1 MPHRSSL
8 KGRMLCLSLAAV
20 LLVSAL
26 PFLHSFAGEAPLVF
40 AEEVADELA
49 PYRATPMNHSFKLP
63 GKAPKWEEGEK
74 EAFREQMKKTLPALA
89 SDFSA
94 GEGNQ
99 IFSPLAAY
107 RQLSVAAELSRG
119 DLQKDLL
126 AFLGASSAD
135 ELRSAVRKGL
145 IDERRAAI
153 RKNTGRHFI
162 SERSLW
168 LNANTPE
175 EAEALKETL
184 QNLAEDSYTNC
195 YALPFAAGTAQF
207 SVSAWLRSLRSD
219 GGFYFASQPT
229 AAGQASLFSVP
240 LYRNAQC
247 LQCAPHHVERGTFT
261 RANGQTAEV
270 DFLFLDESN
279 AEVCEADNFLRVSL
293 PLGEDRLVLVQA
305 KDGASSGSEA
315 ASEKSSEARAEKAV
329 EEEKAETADQTNPE
343 SVSAGPQG
351 EDPLTRLLSR
361 PKDLGEALFG
371 GQTEARA
378 VRLEIPL
385 FELNDQPVLNETY
398 KKLGFDGLFKADEK
412 NFVQPSL
419 SFFDFSQELSL
430 KLTPFGLN
438 VVEES
443 GAFRPAQEKTGDKA
457 LESPGDVAESS
468 VKESSSEKAT
478 AADETATKSLPEQN
492 ENKSAE
498 VEETLATEEQS
509 QREDFPEDAL
519 HFRFDRPFML
529 LLDGPEGLLYFAIV
543 RDPSVVLPPV
553 TLLKQQQPV
562 YNVPGPAAPVPGAPA
577 PTIPQGH
584 APDET
589 TPFGRPYSLPVGVTV
604 ATQKSG

>member
-8 KGRMLCLSLAAV
+8 KGRILCLSLAV
-20 LLVSAL
+20 LLLISAL
-26 PFLHSFAGEAPLVF
+26 PFLHSFAGKAAQVF

-49 PYRATPMNHSFKLP
+49 PYRATPLNRSFKLP

-74 EAFREQMKKTLPALA
+74 EALREQMKKTLPALA
-89 SDFSA
+89 SEFSE

-126 AFLGASSAD
+126 AFLGASSPE
-135 ELRSAVRKGL
+135 ELRSAVRKSL
-145 IDERRAAI
+145 IEERRAAI

-184 QNLAEDSYTNC
+184 QKCAENTYTNS
-195 YALPFAAGTAQF
+195 YALPFAAGAAHF
-207 SVSAWLRSLRSD
+207 SVSAWLRSLRPD

-240 LYRNAQC
+240 LYRNAKC

-270 DFLFLDESN
+270 DFLFLDESE
-279 AEVCEADNFLRVSL
+279 AEVSETENFQRVSL
-293 PLGEDRLVLVQA
+293 PLGEDRLTLIQA
-305 KDGASSGSEA
+305 KDG
-315 ASEKSSEARAEKAV
+315 V
-329 EEEKAETADQTNPE
+329 QPE
-343 SVSAGPQG
+343 GD
-351 EDPLTRLLSR
+351 DPLARLLSR
-361 PKDLGEALFG
+361 PKDLEEALFG
-371 GQTEARA
+371 GSMETRA
-378 VRLEIPL
+378 VHLEIPL

-412 NFVQPSL
+412 NFSQPSL
-419 SFFDFSQELSL
+419 SFFDFSQELNL

-438 VVEES
+438 VMEES
-443 GAFRPAQEKTGDKA
+443 GAFRPALEKAGDEDPA
-457 LESPGDVAESS
+457 SPGTVAESS
-468 VKESSSEKAT
+468 VKESSSEVST
-478 AADETATKSLPEQN
+478 AADEMATKSLSGQKED
-492 ENKSAE
+492 ESSGAG
-498 VEETLATEEQS
+498 ETLASEGQR
-509 QREDFPEDAL
+509 QREDFPEEAP

-529 LLDGPEGLLYFAIV
+529 LLDVPEGLLYFAIL
-543 RDPSVVLPPV
+543 RDPSLVLPPV
-553 TLLKQQQPV
+553 TLVKAQQPV
-562 YNVPGPAAPVPGAPA
+562 APAPDAPVPAAPV

>member
-8 KGRMLCLSLAAV
+8 KGRILCLSLAV
-20 LLVSAL
+20 LLLISAL
-26 PFLHSFAGEAPLVF
+26 PFLHSFAGKAAQVF

-49 PYRATPMNHSFKLP
+49 PYRATPLNRSFKLP

-74 EAFREQMKKTLPALA
+74 EALREQMKKTLPALA
-89 SDFSA
+89 SEFSE

-184 QNLAEDSYTNC
+184 QKCAENTYTNS
-195 YALPFAAGTAQF
+195 YALPFAAGAAHF
-207 SVSAWLRSLRSD
+207 SVSAWLRSLRPD

-270 DFLFLDESN
+270 DFLFLDESE
-279 AEVCEADNFLRVSL
+279 AEVSETENFQRVSL
-293 PLGEDRLVLVQA
+293 PLGEDRLTLIQA
-305 KDGASSGSEA
+305 KDG
-315 ASEKSSEARAEKAV
+315 V
-329 EEEKAETADQTNPE
+329 QPE
-343 SVSAGPQG
+343 GD
-351 EDPLTRLLSR
+351 DPLARLLSR
-361 PKDLGEALFG
+361 PKDLEEALFG
-371 GQTEARA
+371 GSMETRA
-378 VRLEIPL
+378 VHLEIPL

-412 NFVQPSL
+412 NFSQPSL

-438 VVEES
+438 VMEES
-443 GAFRPAQEKTGDKA
+443 GAFRPALEKAGDEDPA
-457 LESPGDVAESS
+457 SPGTVAESS
-468 VKESSSEKAT
+468 VKESSSEVST
-478 AADETATKSLPEQN
+478 AADETATKSLSGQKED
-492 ENKSAE
+492 ESSGAG
-498 VEETLATEEQS
+498 ETLASEGQR
-509 QREDFPEDAL
+509 QREDFPEEAP

-543 RDPSVVLPPV
+543 RDPSLVLPPV
-553 TLLKQQQPV
+553 TLVKAQQPV
-562 YNVPGPAAPVPGAPA
+562 APAPAAPVPAAPV

>member
-8 KGRMLCLSLAAV
+8 KGRILCLSLAV
-20 LLVSAL
+20 LLLVSAI
-26 PFLHSFAGEAPLVF
+26 PFLHSFAGKAAQVF

-49 PYRATPMNHSFKLP
+49 PYRATPLNRSFKLP

-74 EAFREQMKKTLPALA
+74 EALREQMKKTLPALA
-89 SDFSA
+89 SEFSE

-126 AFLGASSAD
+126 AFLGASSP
-135 ELRSAVRKGL
+135 EKLRSAVKKSL
-145 IDERRAAI
+145 IEERRAAI

-207 SVSAWLRSLRSD
+207 SVSAWLRSLRPD

-270 DFLFLDESN
+270 DFLFLDESE
-279 AEVCEADNFLRVSL
+279 AEVSETENFQRVSL
-293 PLGEDRLVLVQA
+293 PLGEDRLTLIQA
-305 KDGASSGSEA
+305 KDG
-315 ASEKSSEARAEKAV
+315 V
-329 EEEKAETADQTNPE
+329 QPE
-343 SVSAGPQG
+343 GD
-351 EDPLTRLLSR
+351 DPLARLLSR
-361 PKDLGEALFG
+361 PKDLEEALFG
-371 GQTEARA
+371 GSMETRA
-378 VRLEIPL
+378 VHLEIPL

-412 NFVQPSL
+412 NFSQPSL

-438 VVEES
+438 VMEES
-443 GAFRPAQEKTGDKA
+443 GAFRPALEKAGDEDPA
-457 LESPGDVAESS
+457 SPGTVAESS
-468 VKESSSEKAT
+468 VKESSSEVST
-478 AADETATKSLPEQN
+478 AADETATKSLSGQKED
-492 ENKSAE
+492 ESSGAG
-498 VEETLATEEQS
+498 ETLASEGQR
-509 QREDFPEDAL
+509 QREDFPEEAP

-543 RDPSVVLPPV
+543 RDPSLVLPPV
-553 TLLKQQQPV
+553 TLVKAQQPV
-562 YNVPGPAAPVPGAPA
+562 APAPAAPVPAAPV

>member
-8 KGRMLCLSLAAV
+8 KGRILCLSLAV
-20 LLVSAL
+20 LLLVSAI
-26 PFLHSFAGEAPLVF
+26 PFLHSFAGKAAQVF

-49 PYRATPMNHSFKLP
+49 PYRATPLNRSFKLP

-74 EAFREQMKKTLPALA
+74 EALREQMKKTLPALA
-89 SDFSA
+89 SEFSE

-107 RQLSVAAELSRG
+107 RQLSVAAELSCG

-126 AFLGASSAD
+126 AFLGASSP
-135 ELRSAVRKGL
+135 EKLRSAVKKSL
-145 IDERRAAI
+145 IEERRAAI

-184 QNLAEDSYTNC
+184 QKCAENTYTNS
-195 YALPFAAGTAQF
+195 YALPFAAGAAHF
-207 SVSAWLRSLRSD
+207 SVSAWLRSLRPD

-270 DFLFLDESN
+270 DFLFLDESE
-279 AEVCEADNFLRVSL
+279 AEVSETENFQRVSL
-293 PLGEDRLVLVQA
+293 PLGEDRLTLIQA
-305 KDGASSGSEA
+305 KDG
-315 ASEKSSEARAEKAV
+315 V
-329 EEEKAETADQTNPE
+329 QPE
-343 SVSAGPQG
+343 GD
-351 EDPLTRLLSR
+351 DPLARLLSR
-361 PKDLGEALFG
+361 PKDLEEALFG
-371 GQTEARA
+371 GSMETRA
-378 VRLEIPL
+378 VHLEIPL

-398 KKLGFDGLFKADEK
+398 KKIGFDGLFKADEK
-412 NFVQPSL
+412 NFSQPSL

-438 VVEES
+438 VMEES
-443 GAFRPAQEKTGDKA
+443 GAFRPALEKAGDEDPA
-457 LESPGDVAESS
+457 SPGTVAESS
-468 VKESSSEKAT
+468 VKESSSEVST
-478 AADETATKSLPEQN
+478 AADETATKSLSGQKED
-492 ENKSAE
+492 ESSGAG
-498 VEETLATEEQS
+498 ETLASEGQR
-509 QREDFPEDAL
+509 QREDFPEEAP

-543 RDPSVVLPPV
+543 RDPSLVLPPV
-553 TLLKQQQPV
+553 TLVKAQQPV
-562 YNVPGPAAPVPGAPA
+562 APAPAAPVPAAPV

>member
-8 KGRMLCLSLAAV
+8 KGRMLCLFLAVV

-49 PYRATPMNHSFKLP
+49 PYRATPMNPSFKLP

-74 EAFREQMKKTLPALA
+74 EAFLEQMKKTLPALA

-153 RKNTGRHFI
+153 RKNAGRHFI

-207 SVSAWLRSLRSD
+207 SVSAWLRSLRPD
-219 GGFYFASQPT
+219 GGFYFSSQPT

-261 RANGQTAEV
+261 RADGQTAEV

-305 KDGASSGSEA
+305 KDG
-315 ASEKSSEARAEKAV
+315 V
-329 EEEKAETADQTNPE
+329 QPE
-343 SVSAGPQG
+343 G
-351 EDPLTRLLSR
+351 EDPLSSLLSR

-457 LESPGDVAESS
+457 LESPGAGAESS
-468 VKESSSEKAT
+468 VKEGSSEKAT
-478 AADETATKSLPEQN
+478 AADETATKSLSEQN

-509 QREDFPEDAL
+509 QREEFPEDAL

-553 TLLKQQQPV
+553 TLLRQQPV

-604 ATQKSG
+604 ATQESG

>member
-8 KGRMLCLSLAAV
+8 KGRILCLSLAV
-20 LLVSAL
+20 LLLVSAI
-26 PFLHSFAGEAPLVF
+26 PFLHSFAGKAAQVF

-49 PYRATPMNHSFKLP
+49 PYRATPLNRSFKLP

-74 EAFREQMKKTLPALA
+74 EALREQMKKTLPALA
-89 SDFSA
+89 SEFSE
-94 GEGNQ
+94 GEVNQ

-126 AFLGASSAD
+126 AFLGASSP
-135 ELRSAVRKGL
+135 EKLRSAVKKSL
-145 IDERRAAI
+145 IEERRAAI

-184 QNLAEDSYTNC
+184 QKCAENTYTNS
-195 YALPFAAGTAQF
+195 YALPFAAGAAHF
-207 SVSAWLRSLRSD
+207 SVSAWLRSLRPD

-270 DFLFLDESN
+270 DFLFLDESE
-279 AEVCEADNFLRVSL
+279 AEVSETENFQRVSL
-293 PLGEDRLVLVQA
+293 PLGEDRLTLIQA
-305 KDGASSGSEA
+305 KDG
-315 ASEKSSEARAEKAV
+315 V
-329 EEEKAETADQTNPE
+329 QPE
-343 SVSAGPQG
+343 GD
-351 EDPLTRLLSR
+351 DPLARLLSR
-361 PKDLGEALFG
+361 PKDLEEALFG
-371 GQTEARA
+371 GSMETRA
-378 VRLEIPL
+378 VHLEIPL

-412 NFVQPSL
+412 NFSQPSL

-438 VVEES
+438 VMEES
-443 GAFRPAQEKTGDKA
+443 GAFRPALEKAGDEDPA
-457 LESPGDVAESS
+457 SPGTVAESS
-468 VKESSSEKAT
+468 VKESSSEVST
-478 AADETATKSLPEQN
+478 AADETATKSLSGQKED
-492 ENKSAE
+492 ESSGAG
-498 VEETLATEEQS
+498 ETLASEGQR
-509 QREDFPEDAL
+509 QREDFPEEAP

-543 RDPSVVLPPV
+543 RDPSLVLPPV
-553 TLLKQQQPV
+553 TLVKAQQPV
-562 YNVPGPAAPVPGAPA
+562 APAPAAPVPAAPV

>member
-8 KGRMLCLSLAAV
+8 KGRILCLSLAV
-20 LLVSAL
+20 LLLIPAL
-26 PFLHSFAGEAPLVF
+26 PFLHSFAGKAAQVF

-49 PYRATPMNHSFKLP
+49 PYRATPLNRSFKLP

-74 EAFREQMKKTLPALA
+74 EALREQMKKTLPALA
-89 SDFSA
+89 SEFSE

-126 AFLGASSAD
+126 AFLGASSP
-135 ELRSAVRKGL
+135 EKLRSAVKKSL
-145 IDERRAAI
+145 IEERRAAI

-184 QNLAEDSYTNC
+184 QKCAENTYTNS
-195 YALPFAAGTAQF
+195 YALPFAAGAAHF
-207 SVSAWLRSLRSD
+207 SVSAWLRSLRPD

-270 DFLFLDESN
+270 DFLFLDESE
-279 AEVCEADNFLRVSL
+279 AEVSETENFQRVSL
-293 PLGEDRLVLVQA
+293 PLGEDRLTLIQA
-305 KDGASSGSEA
+305 KDG
-315 ASEKSSEARAEKAV
+315 V
-329 EEEKAETADQTNPE
+329 QPE
-343 SVSAGPQG
+343 GD
-351 EDPLTRLLSR
+351 DPLARLLSR
-361 PKDLGEALFG
+361 PKDLEEALFG
-371 GQTEARA
+371 GSMETRA
-378 VRLEIPL
+378 VHLEIPL

-412 NFVQPSL
+412 NFSQPSL

-438 VVEES
+438 VMEES
-443 GAFRPAQEKTGDKA
+443 GAFRPALEKAGDEDPA
-457 LESPGDVAESS
+457 SPGTVAESS
-468 VKESSSEKAT
+468 VKESSSEVST
-478 AADETATKSLPEQN
+478 AADETATKSLSGQKED
-492 ENKSAE
+492 ESSGAG
-498 VEETLATEEQS
+498 ETLASEGQR
-509 QREDFPEDAL
+509 QREDFPEEAP

-543 RDPSVVLPPV
+543 RDPSLVLPPV
-553 TLLKQQQPV
+553 TLVKAQQPV
-562 YNVPGPAAPVPGAPA
+562 APAPAAPVPAAPV

>member
-8 KGRMLCLSLAAV
+8 KGRILCLSLAV
-20 LLVSAL
+20 LLLVSAI
-26 PFLHSFAGEAPLVF
+26 PFLHSFAGKAAQVF

-49 PYRATPMNHSFKLP
+49 PYRATPLNRSFKLP

-74 EAFREQMKKTLPALA
+74 EALREQMKKTLPALA
-89 SDFSA
+89 SEFSE

-107 RQLSVAAELSRG
+107 RQLSVAAELSCG

-126 AFLGASSAD
+126 AFLGASSP
-135 ELRSAVRKGL
+135 EKLRSAVKKSL
-145 IDERRAAI
+145 IEERRAAI

-184 QNLAEDSYTNC
+184 QKCADNTYTNS
-195 YALPFAAGTAQF
+195 YALPFAAGAAHF
-207 SVSAWLRSLRSD
+207 SVSAWLRSLRPD

-270 DFLFLDESN
+270 DFLFLDESE
-279 AEVCEADNFLRVSL
+279 AEVSETENFQRVSL
-293 PLGEDRLVLVQA
+293 PLGEDRLTLIQA
-305 KDGASSGSEA
+305 KDG
-315 ASEKSSEARAEKAV
+315 V
-329 EEEKAETADQTNPE
+329 QPE
-343 SVSAGPQG
+343 GD
-351 EDPLTRLLSR
+351 DPLARLLSR
-361 PKDLGEALFG
+361 PKDLEEALFG
-371 GQTEARA
+371 GSMETRA
-378 VRLEIPL
+378 VHLEIPL

-412 NFVQPSL
+412 NFSQPSL

-438 VVEES
+438 VMEES
-443 GAFRPAQEKTGDKA
+443 GAFRPALEKAGDEDPA
-457 LESPGDVAESS
+457 SPGTVAESS
-468 VKESSSEKAT
+468 VKESSSEVST
-478 AADETATKSLPEQN
+478 AADETATKSLSGQKED
-492 ENKSAE
+492 ESSGAG
-498 VEETLATEEQS
+498 ETLASEGQR
-509 QREDFPEDAL
+509 QREDFPEEAP

-543 RDPSVVLPPV
+543 RDPSLVLPPV
-553 TLLKQQQPV
+553 TLVKAQQPV
-562 YNVPGPAAPVPGAPA
+562 APAPAAPVPAAPV

>member
-8 KGRMLCLSLAAV
+8 KGRILCLSLAV
-20 LLVSAL
+20 LLLVSAI
-26 PFLHSFAGEAPLVF
+26 PFLHSFAGKAAQVF

-49 PYRATPMNHSFKLP
+49 PYRATPLNRSFKLP

-74 EAFREQMKKTLPALA
+74 EALREQMKKTLPALA
-89 SDFSA
+89 SDFSE

-126 AFLGASSAD
+126 AFLGASSP
-135 ELRSAVRKGL
+135 EKLRSAVKKSL
-145 IDERRAAI
+145 IEERRAAI

-184 QNLAEDSYTNC
+184 QKCAENTYTNS
-195 YALPFAAGTAQF
+195 YALPFAAGAAHF
-207 SVSAWLRSLRSD
+207 SVSAWLRSLRPD

-270 DFLFLDESN
+270 DFLFLDESE
-279 AEVCEADNFLRVSL
+279 AEVSETENFQRVSL
-293 PLGEDRLVLVQA
+293 PLGEDRLTLIQA
-305 KDGASSGSEA
+305 KDG
-315 ASEKSSEARAEKAV
+315 V
-329 EEEKAETADQTNPE
+329 QPE
-343 SVSAGPQG
+343 GD
-351 EDPLTRLLSR
+351 DPLARLLSR
-361 PKDLGEALFG
+361 PKDLEEALFG
-371 GQTEARA
+371 GSMETRA
-378 VRLEIPL
+378 VHLEIPL

-412 NFVQPSL
+412 NFSQPSL

-438 VVEES
+438 VMEES
-443 GAFRPAQEKTGDKA
+443 GAFRPALEKAGDEDPA
-457 LESPGDVAESS
+457 SPGTVAESS
-468 VKESSSEKAT
+468 VKESSSEVST
-478 AADETATKSLPEQN
+478 AADETATKSLSGQKED
-492 ENKSAE
+492 ESSGAG
-498 VEETLATEEQS
+498 ETLASEGQR
-509 QREDFPEDAL
+509 QREDFPEEAP

-543 RDPSVVLPPV
+543 RDPSIVLPPV
-553 TLLKQQQPV
+553 TLVKAQQPV
-562 YNVPGPAAPVPGAPA
+562 APAPAAPVPAAPV

>member
-8 KGRMLCLSLAAV
+8 KGRILCLSLAV
-20 LLVSAL
+20 LLLVSAI
-26 PFLHSFAGEAPLVF
+26 PFLHSFAGKAAQVF

-49 PYRATPMNHSFKLP
+49 PYRATPLNRSFKLP

-74 EAFREQMKKTLPALA
+74 EALREQMKKTLPALA
-89 SDFSA
+89 SDFSE

-126 AFLGASSAD
+126 AFLGASSP
-135 ELRSAVRKGL
+135 EKLRSAVKKSL
-145 IDERRAAI
+145 IEERRAAI

-184 QNLAEDSYTNC
+184 QKCAENTYTNS
-195 YALPFAAGTAQF
+195 YALPFAAGAAHF
-207 SVSAWLRSLRSD
+207 SVSAWLRSLRPD

-270 DFLFLDESN
+270 DFLFLDESE
-279 AEVCEADNFLRVSL
+279 AEVSETENFQRVSL
-293 PLGEDRLVLVQA
+293 PLGEDRLTLIQA
-305 KDGASSGSEA
+305 KDG
-315 ASEKSSEARAEKAV
+315 V
-329 EEEKAETADQTNPE
+329 QPE
-343 SVSAGPQG
+343 GD
-351 EDPLTRLLSR
+351 DPLARLLSR
-361 PKDLGEALFG
+361 PKDLEEALFG
-371 GQTEARA
+371 GSMETRA
-378 VRLEIPL
+378 VHLEIPL

-412 NFVQPSL
+412 NFSQPSL

-438 VVEES
+438 VMEES
-443 GAFRPAQEKTGDKA
+443 GAFRPALEKAGDEDPA
-457 LESPGDVAESS
+457 SPGTVAESS
-468 VKESSSEKAT
+468 VKESSSEVST
-478 AADETATKSLPEQN
+478 AADETATKSLSGQKED
-492 ENKSAE
+492 ESSGAG
-498 VEETLATEEQS
+498 ETLASEGQR
-509 QREDFPEDAL
+509 QREDFPEEAP

-543 RDPSVVLPPV
+543 RDPSLVLPPV
-553 TLLKQQQPV
+553 TLVKAQQPV
-562 YNVPGPAAPVPGAPA
+562 APAPAAPVPAAPV

>member
-8 KGRMLCLSLAAV
+8 KGRILCLSLAV
-20 LLVSAL
+20 LLLVSAI
-26 PFLHSFAGEAPLVF
+26 PFLHSFAGKAAQVF

-49 PYRATPMNHSFKLP
+49 PYRATPLNRSFKLP

-74 EAFREQMKKTLPALA
+74 EALREQMKKTLPALA
-89 SDFSA
+89 SEFSE

-126 AFLGASSAD
+126 AFLGASSP
-135 ELRSAVRKGL
+135 EKLRSAVKKSL
-145 IDERRAAI
+145 IEERRAAI

-184 QNLAEDSYTNC
+184 QKCAENTYTNS
-195 YALPFAAGTAQF
+195 YALPFAAGAAHF
-207 SVSAWLRSLRSD
+207 SVSAWLRSLRPD

-270 DFLFLDESN
+270 DFLFLDESE
-279 AEVCEADNFLRVSL
+279 AEVSETENFQRVSL
-293 PLGEDRLVLVQA
+293 PLGEDCLTLIQA
-305 KDGASSGSEA
+305 KDG
-315 ASEKSSEARAEKAV
+315 V
-329 EEEKAETADQTNPE
+329 QPE
-343 SVSAGPQG
+343 GD
-351 EDPLTRLLSR
+351 DPLARLLSR

-378 VRLEIPL
+378 VHLEIPL

-398 KKLGFDGLFKADEK
+398 KKLGFEGLFSTDGK

-457 LESPGDVAESS
+457 LESPGAGAESS

-478 AADETATKSLPEQN
+478 AADETETKSLSEQN
-492 ENKSAE
+492 ENESAE
-498 VEETLATEEQS
+498 VEETLASEAQS

-553 TLLKQQQPV
+553 TLLRQQPV

>member
-8 KGRMLCLSLAAV
+8 KGRILCLSLAV
-20 LLVSAL
+20 LLLVSAL
-26 PFLHSFAGEAPLVF
+26 PFLHSFAGKAAQVF

-49 PYRATPMNHSFKLP
+49 PYRATPLNRSFKLP

-74 EAFREQMKKTLPALA
+74 EALREQMKKTLPALA
-89 SDFSA
+89 SDFSE

-126 AFLGASSAD
+126 AFLGASSP
-135 ELRSAVRKGL
+135 EKLRSAVKKSL
-145 IDERRAAI
+145 IEERRAAI

-184 QNLAEDSYTNC
+184 QKCAENTYTNS
-195 YALPFAAGTAQF
+195 YALPFAAGAAHF
-207 SVSAWLRSLRSD
+207 SVSAWLRSLRPD

-270 DFLFLDESN
+270 DFLFLDESE
-279 AEVCEADNFLRVSL
+279 AEVSETENFQRVSL
-293 PLGEDRLVLVQA
+293 PLGEDRLILVQA
-305 KDGASSGSEA
+305 KEG
-315 ASEKSSEARAEKAV
+315 V
-329 EEEKAETADQTNPE
+329 QPE
-343 SVSAGPQG
+343 GD
-351 EDPLTRLLSR
+351 DPLARLLSR
-361 PKDLGEALFG
+361 PKDLEEALFG
-371 GQTEARA
+371 GSMETRA
-378 VRLEIPL
+378 VHLEIPL

-412 NFVQPSL
+412 NFSQPSL

-438 VVEES
+438 VMEES
-443 GAFRPAQEKTGDKA
+443 GAFRPALEKAGDEDPA
-457 LESPGDVAESS
+457 SPGTVAESS
-468 VKESSSEKAT
+468 VKESSSEVST
-478 AADETATKSLPEQN
+478 AADETATKSLSGQKED
-492 ENKSAE
+492 ESSGAG
-498 VEETLATEEQS
+498 ETLASEGQR
-509 QREDFPEDAL
+509 QREDFPEEAP

-543 RDPSVVLPPV
+543 RDPSIVLPPV
-553 TLLKQQQPV
+553 TLVKAQQPV
-562 YNVPGPAAPVPGAPA
+562 APAPAAPVPAAPV

-589 TPFGRPYSLPVGVTV
+589 APFGRPYSLPVGVTV

>member
-8 KGRMLCLSLAAV
+8 KGRILCLSLAV
-20 LLVSAL
+20 LLLVSAI
-26 PFLHSFAGEAPLVF
+26 PFLHSFAGKAAQVF

-49 PYRATPMNHSFKLP
+49 PYRATPLNRSFKLP

-74 EAFREQMKKTLPALA
+74 EALREQMKKTLPALA
-89 SDFSA
+89 SEFSE

-126 AFLGASSAD
+126 AFLGASSP
-135 ELRSAVRKGL
+135 EKLSSAVKKSL
-145 IDERRAAI
+145 IEERRAAI

-184 QNLAEDSYTNC
+184 QKCAENTYTNS
-195 YALPFAAGTAQF
+195 YALPFAAGAAHF
-207 SVSAWLRSLRSD
+207 SVSAWLRSLRPD

-270 DFLFLDESN
+270 DFLFLDESE
-279 AEVCEADNFLRVSL
+279 AEVSETENFQRVSL
-293 PLGEDRLVLVQA
+293 PLGEDRLTLIQA
-305 KDGASSGSEA
+305 KDG
-315 ASEKSSEARAEKAV
+315 V
-329 EEEKAETADQTNPE
+329 QPE
-343 SVSAGPQG
+343 GD
-351 EDPLTRLLSR
+351 DPLARLLSR
-361 PKDLGEALFG
+361 PKDLEEALFG
-371 GQTEARA
+371 GSMETRA
-378 VRLEIPL
+378 VHLEIPL

-412 NFVQPSL
+412 NFSQPSL

-438 VVEES
+438 VMEES
-443 GAFRPAQEKTGDKA
+443 GAFRPALEKAGDEDPA
-457 LESPGDVAESS
+457 SPGTVAESS
-468 VKESSSEKAT
+468 VKESSSEVST
-478 AADETATKSLPEQN
+478 AADETATKSLSGQKED
-492 ENKSAE
+492 ESSGAG
-498 VEETLATEEQS
+498 ETLASEGQR
-509 QREDFPEDAL
+509 QREDFPEEAP

-543 RDPSVVLPPV
+543 RDPSLVLPPV
-553 TLLKQQQPV
+553 TLVKAQQPV
-562 YNVPGPAAPVPGAPA
+562 APAPAAPVPAAPV

>member
-8 KGRMLCLSLAAV
+8 KGRIFCLSLAV
-20 LLVSAL
+20 LLLVSAI
-26 PFLHSFAGEAPLVF
+26 PFLHSFAGKAAQVF

-49 PYRATPMNHSFKLP
+49 PYRATPLNRSFKLP

-74 EAFREQMKKTLPALA
+74 EALREQMKKTLPALA
-89 SDFSA
+89 SEFSE

-126 AFLGASSAD
+126 AFLGASSP
-135 ELRSAVRKGL
+135 EKLRSAVKKSL
-145 IDERRAAI
+145 IEERRAAI

-184 QNLAEDSYTNC
+184 QKCAENTYTNS
-195 YALPFAAGTAQF
+195 YALPFAAGAAHF
-207 SVSAWLRSLRSD
+207 SVSAWLRSLRPD

-270 DFLFLDESN
+270 DFLFLDESE
-279 AEVCEADNFLRVSL
+279 AEVSETENFQRVSL
-293 PLGEDRLVLVQA
+293 PLGEDRLTLIQA
-305 KDGASSGSEA
+305 KDG
-315 ASEKSSEARAEKAV
+315 V
-329 EEEKAETADQTNPE
+329 QPE
-343 SVSAGPQG
+343 GD
-351 EDPLTRLLSR
+351 DPLARLLSR
-361 PKDLGEALFG
+361 PKDLEEALFG
-371 GQTEARA
+371 GSMETRA
-378 VRLEIPL
+378 VHLEIPL

-412 NFVQPSL
+412 NFSQPSL
-419 SFFDFSQELSL
+419 SFFDLSQELSL

-438 VVEES
+438 VMEES
-443 GAFRPAQEKTGDKA
+443 GAFRPALEKAGDEDPA
-457 LESPGDVAESS
+457 SPGTVAESS
-468 VKESSSEKAT
+468 VKESSSEVST
-478 AADETATKSLPEQN
+478 AADETATKSLSGQKED
-492 ENKSAE
+492 ESSGAG
-498 VEETLATEEQS
+498 ETLASEGQR
-509 QREDFPEDAL
+509 QREDFPEEAP

-543 RDPSVVLPPV
+543 RDPSLVLPPV
-553 TLLKQQQPV
+553 TLVKAQQPV
-562 YNVPGPAAPVPGAPA
+562 APAPAAPVPAAPV

>member
-8 KGRMLCLSLAAV
+8 KGRILCLSLAV
-20 LLVSAL
+20 LLLVSAI
-26 PFLHSFAGEAPLVF
+26 PFLHSFAGKAAQVF

-49 PYRATPMNHSFKLP
+49 PYRATPLNRSFKLP

-74 EAFREQMKKTLPALA
+74 EALREQMKKTLPALA
-89 SDFSA
+89 SEFSE

-126 AFLGASSAD
+126 AFLGASSP
-135 ELRSAVRKGL
+135 EKLSSAVKKSL
-145 IDERRAAI
+145 IEERRAAI

-184 QNLAEDSYTNC
+184 QKCAENTYTNS
-195 YALPFAAGTAQF
+195 YALPFAAGAAHF
-207 SVSAWLRSLRSD
+207 SVSAWLRSLRPD

-270 DFLFLDESN
+270 DFLFLDESE
-279 AEVCEADNFLRVSL
+279 AEVSETENFQRVSL
-293 PLGEDRLVLVQA
+293 PLGEDRLTLIQA
-305 KDGASSGSEA
+305 KDG
-315 ASEKSSEARAEKAV
+315 V
-329 EEEKAETADQTNPE
+329 QPE
-343 SVSAGPQG
+343 GD
-351 EDPLTRLLSR
+351 DPLTRLLSR
-361 PKDLGEALFG
+361 PKDLEEALFG
-371 GQTEARA
+371 GSMETRA
-378 VRLEIPL
+378 VHLEIPL

-412 NFVQPSL
+412 NFSQPSL

-438 VVEES
+438 VMEES
-443 GAFRPAQEKTGDKA
+443 GAFRPALEKAGDEDPA
-457 LESPGDVAESS
+457 SPGTVAESS
-468 VKESSSEKAT
+468 VKESSSEVST
-478 AADETATKSLPEQN
+478 AADETATKSLSGQKED
-492 ENKSAE
+492 ESSGAG
-498 VEETLATEEQS
+498 ETLASEGQR
-509 QREDFPEDAL
+509 QREDFPEEAP

-543 RDPSVVLPPV
+543 RDPSLVLPPV
-553 TLLKQQQPV
+553 TLVKAQQPV
-562 YNVPGPAAPVPGAPA
+562 APAPAAPVPAAPV

>member
-8 KGRMLCLSLAAV
+8 KGRILCLSLAV
-20 LLVSAL
+20 LLLVSAI
-26 PFLHSFAGEAPLVF
+26 PFLHSFAGKAAQVF

-49 PYRATPMNHSFKLP
+49 PYRATPLNRSFKLP

-74 EAFREQMKKTLPALA
+74 EALREQMKKTLPALA
-89 SDFSA
+89 SEFSE

-107 RQLSVAAELSRG
+107 RQLSVAAELSCG

-126 AFLGASSAD
+126 AFLGASSP
-135 ELRSAVRKGL
+135 EKLRSAVKKSL
-145 IDERRAAI
+145 IEERRAAI

-184 QNLAEDSYTNC
+184 QKCAENTYTNS
-195 YALPFAAGTAQF
+195 YALPFAAGAAHF
-207 SVSAWLRSLRSD
+207 SVSAWLRSLRPD

-270 DFLFLDESN
+270 DFLFLDESE
-279 AEVCEADNFLRVSL
+279 AEVSETENFQRVSL
-293 PLGEDRLVLVQA
+293 PLGEDRLTLIQA
-305 KDGASSGSEA
+305 KDG
-315 ASEKSSEARAEKAV
+315 V
-329 EEEKAETADQTNPE
+329 QPE
-343 SVSAGPQG
+343 GD
-351 EDPLTRLLSR
+351 DPLARLLSR
-361 PKDLGEALFG
+361 PKDLEEALFG
-371 GQTEARA
+371 GSMETRA
-378 VRLEIPL
+378 VHLEIPL

-412 NFVQPSL
+412 NFSQPSL

-438 VVEES
+438 VMEES
-443 GAFRPAQEKTGDKA
+443 GAFRPALEKAGDEDPA
-457 LESPGDVAESS
+457 SPGTVAESS
-468 VKESSSEKAT
+468 VKESRSEVST
-478 AADETATKSLPEQN
+478 AADETATKSLSGQKED
-492 ENKSAE
+492 ESSGAG
-498 VEETLATEEQS
+498 ETLASEGQR
-509 QREDFPEDAL
+509 QREDFPEEAP

-543 RDPSVVLPPV
+543 RDPSLVLPPV
-553 TLLKQQQPV
+553 TLVKAQQPV
-562 YNVPGPAAPVPGAPA
+562 APAPAAPVPAAPV

>member
-8 KGRMLCLSLAAV
+8 KGRILCLSLAV
-20 LLVSAL
+20 LLLVSAL
-26 PFLHSFAGEAPLVF
+26 PFLHSFAGKAAQVF

-49 PYRATPMNHSFKLP
+49 PYRATPLNPSFKLP

-74 EAFREQMKKTLPALA
+74 EALREQMKKTLPALA
-89 SDFSA
+89 SEFSE

-126 AFLGASSAD
+126 AFLGASSP
-135 ELRSAVRKGL
+135 EKLRSAVKKSL
-145 IDERRAAI
+145 IEERRAAI

-184 QNLAEDSYTNC
+184 QKCAENTYTNS
-195 YALPFAAGTAQF
+195 YALPFAAGAAHF
-207 SVSAWLRSLRSD
+207 SVSAWLRSLRPD

-270 DFLFLDESN
+270 DFLFLDESE
-279 AEVCEADNFLRVSL
+279 AEVSETENFQRVSL
-293 PLGEDRLVLVQA
+293 PLGEDRLTLIQA
-305 KDGASSGSEA
+305 KDG
-315 ASEKSSEARAEKAV
+315 V
-329 EEEKAETADQTNPE
+329 QPE
-343 SVSAGPQG
+343 GD
-351 EDPLTRLLSR
+351 DPLARLLSR
-361 PKDLGEALFG
+361 PKDLEEALFG
-371 GQTEARA
+371 GSMETR
-378 VRLEIPL
+378 VVHLEIPL

-412 NFVQPSL
+412 NFSQPSL

-438 VVEES
+438 VMEES
-443 GAFRPAQEKTGDKA
+443 GAFRPALEKAGDEDPA
-457 LESPGDVAESS
+457 SPGTVAESS
-468 VKESSSEKAT
+468 VKESSSEVST
-478 AADETATKSLPEQN
+478 AADETATKSLSGQKED
-492 ENKSAE
+492 ESSGAG
-498 VEETLATEEQS
+498 ETLASEGQR
-509 QREDFPEDAL
+509 QREDFPEEAP

-543 RDPSVVLPPV
+543 RDPSLVLPPV
-553 TLLKQQQPV
+553 TLVKAQQPV
-562 YNVPGPAAPVPGAPA
+562 APAPAAPVPAAPV

>member
-8 KGRMLCLSLAAV
+8 KGRILCLSLAV
-20 LLVSAL
+20 LLLVSAL
-26 PFLHSFAGEAPLVF
+26 PFLHSFAGKATQVF

-49 PYRATPMNHSFKLP
+49 PYRATPLNRSFKLP

-74 EAFREQMKKTLPALA
+74 EALREQMKKTLPALA
-89 SDFSA
+89 SEFSE

-126 AFLGASSAD
+126 AFLGASSP
-135 ELRSAVRKGL
+135 EKLRSAVKKNL
-145 IDERRAAI
+145 IEERRAAI

-184 QNLAEDSYTNC
+184 QKCAENTYTNS
-195 YALPFAAGTAQF
+195 YALPFSAGAAHF
-207 SVSAWLRSLRSD
+207 SVSAWLRSLRPD

-270 DFLFLDESN
+270 DFLFLDESE
-279 AEVCEADNFLRVSL
+279 AEVSETENFLRVSL
-293 PLGEDRLVLVQA
+293 PLGEDRLTLIQA
-305 KDGASSGSEA
+305 KDG
-315 ASEKSSEARAEKAV
+315 V
-329 EEEKAETADQTNPE
+329 QPE
-343 SVSAGPQG
+343 GD
-351 EDPLTRLLSR
+351 DPLARLLSR
-361 PKDLGEALFG
+361 PKDLEEALFG
-371 GQTEARA
+371 GSMETRA
-378 VRLEIPL
+378 VHLEIPL

-412 NFVQPSL
+412 NFSQPSL

-438 VVEES
+438 VMEES
-443 GAFRPAQEKTGDKA
+443 GAFRPALEKAGDEDH
-457 LESPGDVAESS
+457 ESPGAVAESS
-468 VKESSSEKAT
+468 VKESSSEVST
-478 AADETATKSLPEQN
+478 AADETATKSLSGQKED
-492 ENKSAE
+492 ESSGAG
-498 VEETLATEEQS
+498 ETLASEGQR
-509 QREDFPEDAL
+509 QREDFPEEAPQ
-519 HFRFDRPFML
+519 FRFGRPFML

-553 TLLKQQQPV
+553 TLLKQQPV
-562 YNVPGPAAPVPGAPA
+562 YNVPGPEVPVPGAPA

>member
-8 KGRMLCLSLAAV
+8 KGRILCLSLAV
-20 LLVSAL
+20 LLLVSAI
-26 PFLHSFAGEAPLVF
+26 PFLHSFAGKAAQVF

-49 PYRATPMNHSFKLP
+49 PYRATPLNRSFKLP

-74 EAFREQMKKTLPALA
+74 EALREQMKKTLPALA
-89 SDFSA
+89 SEFSE

-126 AFLGASSAD
+126 AFLGASSP
-135 ELRSAVRKGL
+135 EKLRSAVKKSL
-145 IDERRAAI
+145 IEERRAAI

-184 QNLAEDSYTNC
+184 QKCAENTYTNS
-195 YALPFAAGTAQF
+195 YALPFAAGAAHF
-207 SVSAWLRSLRSD
+207 SVSAWLRSLRPD

-270 DFLFLDESN
+270 DFLFLDESE
-279 AEVCEADNFLRVSL
+279 AEVSETENFQRVSL
-293 PLGEDRLVLVQA
+293 PLGEDRLTLIQA
-305 KDGASSGSEA
+305 KDG
-315 ASEKSSEARAEKAV
+315 V
-329 EEEKAETADQTNPE
+329 QPE
-343 SVSAGPQG
+343 GD
-351 EDPLTRLLSR
+351 DPLARLLSR
-361 PKDLGEALFG
+361 PKDLEEALFG
-371 GQTEARA
+371 GSMETRA
-378 VRLEIPL
+378 VHLEIPL

-412 NFVQPSL
+412 NFSQPSL

-438 VVEES
+438 VMEES
-443 GAFRPAQEKTGDKA
+443 GAFRPALEKAGDEDPA
-457 LESPGDVAESS
+457 SPGTVAESS
-468 VKESSSEKAT
+468 LKESSSEVST
-478 AADETATKSLPEQN
+478 AADETATKSLSGQKED
-492 ENKSAE
+492 ESSGAG
-498 VEETLATEEQS
+498 ETLASEGQR
-509 QREDFPEDAL
+509 QREDFPEEAP

-543 RDPSVVLPPV
+543 RDPSLVLPPV
-553 TLLKQQQPV
+553 TLVKAQQPV
-562 YNVPGPAAPVPGAPA
+562 APAPAAPVPAAPV

>member
-8 KGRMLCLSLAAV
+8 KGRILCLSLAV
-20 LLVSAL
+20 LLLVSAI
-26 PFLHSFAGEAPLVF
+26 PFLHSFAGKAAQVF

-49 PYRATPMNHSFKLP
+49 PYRATPLNRSFKLP

-74 EAFREQMKKTLPALA
+74 EALREQMKKTLPALA
-89 SDFSA
+89 SEFSE

-107 RQLSVAAELSRG
+107 RQLSVAAELSCG

-126 AFLGASSAD
+126 AFLGASSP
-135 ELRSAVRKGL
+135 EKLRSAVKKSL
-145 IDERRAAI
+145 IEERRAAI

-184 QNLAEDSYTNC
+184 QKCAENTYTNS
-195 YALPFAAGTAQF
+195 YALPFAAGAAHF
-207 SVSAWLRSLRSD
+207 SVSAWLRSLRPD

-270 DFLFLDESN
+270 DFLFLDESE
-279 AEVCEADNFLRVSL
+279 AEVSETENFQRVSL
-293 PLGEDRLVLVQA
+293 PLGEDRLTLIQA
-305 KDGASSGSEA
+305 KDG
-315 ASEKSSEARAEKAV
+315 V
-329 EEEKAETADQTNPE
+329 QPE
-343 SVSAGPQG
+343 GD
-351 EDPLTRLLSR
+351 DPLARLLSR
-361 PKDLGEALFG
+361 PKDLEEALFG
-371 GQTEARA
+371 GSMETRA
-378 VRLEIPL
+378 VHLEIPL

-412 NFVQPSL
+412 NFSQPSL

-438 VVEES
+438 VMEES
-443 GAFRPAQEKTGDKA
+443 GAFRPALEKAGDEDPA
-457 LESPGDVAESS
+457 SPGTVAESS
-468 VKESSSEKAT
+468 VKESSSEVST
-478 AADETATKSLPEQN
+478 AADETATKSLSGQKED
-492 ENKSAE
+492 ESSGAGE
-498 VEETLATEEQS
+498 SLASEGQR
-509 QREDFPEDAL
+509 QREDFPEEAP

-543 RDPSVVLPPV
+543 RDPSLVLPPV
-553 TLLKQQQPV
+553 TLVKAQQPV
-562 YNVPGPAAPVPGAPA
+562 APAPAAPVPAAPV

>member
-8 KGRMLCLSLAAV
+8 KGRIFCLSLAV
-20 LLVSAL
+20 LLLVSAI
-26 PFLHSFAGEAPLVF
+26 PFLHSFAGKAAQVF

-49 PYRATPMNHSFKLP
+49 PYRATPLNRSFKLP

-74 EAFREQMKKTLPALA
+74 EALREQMKKTLPALA
-89 SDFSA
+89 SEFSE

-126 AFLGASSAD
+126 AFLGASSP
-135 ELRSAVRKGL
+135 EKLRSAVKKSL
-145 IDERRAAI
+145 IEERRAAI

-184 QNLAEDSYTNC
+184 QKCAENTYTNS
-195 YALPFAAGTAQF
+195 YALPFAAGAAHF
-207 SVSAWLRSLRSD
+207 SVSAWLRSLRPD

-270 DFLFLDESN
+270 DFLFLDESE
-279 AEVCEADNFLRVSL
+279 AEVSETENFQRVSL
-293 PLGEDRLVLVQA
+293 PLGEDRLTLIQA
-305 KDGASSGSEA
+305 KDG
-315 ASEKSSEARAEKAV
+315 V
-329 EEEKAETADQTNPE
+329 QPE
-343 SVSAGPQG
+343 GD
-351 EDPLTRLLSR
+351 DPLARLLSR
-361 PKDLGEALFG
+361 PKDLEEALFG
-371 GQTEARA
+371 GSMETRA
-378 VRLEIPL
+378 VHLEIPL

-412 NFVQPSL
+412 NFSQPSL

-438 VVEES
+438 VMEES
-443 GAFRPAQEKTGDKA
+443 GAFRPALEKAGDEDPA
-457 LESPGDVAESS
+457 SPGTVAESS
-468 VKESSSEKAT
+468 VKESSSEVSA
-478 AADETATKSLPEQN
+478 AADETATKSLSGQKED
-492 ENKSAE
+492 ESSGAG
-498 VEETLATEEQS
+498 ETLASEGQR
-509 QREDFPEDAL
+509 QREDFPEEAP

-543 RDPSVVLPPV
+543 RDPSLVLPPV
-553 TLLKQQQPV
+553 TLVKAQQPV
-562 YNVPGPAAPVPGAPA
+562 APAPAAPVPAAPV

>member
-8 KGRMLCLSLAAV
+8 KGRILCLSLAV
-20 LLVSAL
+20 LLLVSAL
-26 PFLHSFAGEAPLVF
+26 PFLHSFAGKAAQVF

-49 PYRATPMNHSFKLP
+49 PYRATPLNRSFKLP

-74 EAFREQMKKTLPALA
+74 EALREQMKKTLPALA
-89 SDFSA
+89 SDFSE

-126 AFLGASSAD
+126 AFLGASSP
-135 ELRSAVRKGL
+135 EKLRSAVKKSL
-145 IDERRAAI
+145 IEERRAAI

-175 EAEALKETL
+175 EAEAMKETL
-184 QNLAEDSYTNC
+184 QKCAENTYTNS
-195 YALPFAAGTAQF
+195 YALPFAAGAAHF
-207 SVSAWLRSLRSD
+207 SVSAWLRSLRPD

-270 DFLFLDESN
+270 DFLFLDESE
-279 AEVCEADNFLRVSL
+279 AEVSETENFQRVSL
-293 PLGEDRLVLVQA
+293 PLGEDRLILVQA
-305 KDGASSGSEA
+305 KEG
-315 ASEKSSEARAEKAV
+315 V
-329 EEEKAETADQTNPE
+329 QPE
-343 SVSAGPQG
+343 GD
-351 EDPLTRLLSR
+351 DPLARLLSR
-361 PKDLGEALFG
+361 PKDLEEALFG
-371 GQTEARA
+371 GSMETRA
-378 VRLEIPL
+378 VHLEIPL

-412 NFVQPSL
+412 NFSQPSL

-438 VVEES
+438 VMEES
-443 GAFRPAQEKTGDKA
+443 GAFRPALEKAGDEDPA
-457 LESPGDVAESS
+457 SPGTVAESS
-468 VKESSSEKAT
+468 VKESSSEVST
-478 AADETATKSLPEQN
+478 AADETATKSLSGQKED
-492 ENKSAE
+492 ESSGAG
-498 VEETLATEEQS
+498 ETLASEGQR
-509 QREDFPEDAL
+509 QREDFPEEAP

-543 RDPSVVLPPV
+543 RDPSIVLPPV
-553 TLLKQQQPV
+553 TLVKAQQPV
-562 YNVPGPAAPVPGAPA
+562 APAPAAPVPAAPV

>member
-8 KGRMLCLSLAAV
+8 KGRILCLSLAV
-20 LLVSAL
+20 LLLVSAI
-26 PFLHSFAGEAPLVF
+26 PFLHSFAGKAAQVF

-49 PYRATPMNHSFKLP
+49 PYRATPLNRSFKLP

-74 EAFREQMKKTLPALA
+74 EALREQMKKTLPALA
-89 SDFSA
+89 SEFSE

-107 RQLSVAAELSRG
+107 RQLSVAAELSCG

-126 AFLGASSAD
+126 AFLGASSP
-135 ELRSAVRKGL
+135 EKLRSAVKKSL
-145 IDERRAAI
+145 IEERRAAI

-184 QNLAEDSYTNC
+184 QKCAENTYTNS
-195 YALPFAAGTAQF
+195 YALPFAAGAAHF
-207 SVSAWLRSLRSD
+207 SVSAWLRSLRPD

-270 DFLFLDESN
+270 DFLFLDESE
-279 AEVCEADNFLRVSL
+279 AEVSETENFQRVSL
-293 PLGEDRLVLVQA
+293 PLGEDRLTLIQA
-305 KDGASSGSEA
+305 KDG
-315 ASEKSSEARAEKAV
+315 V
-329 EEEKAETADQTNPE
+329 QPE
-343 SVSAGPQG
+343 GD
-351 EDPLTRLLSR
+351 DPLARLLSR
-361 PKDLGEALFG
+361 PKDLEEALFG
-371 GQTEARA
+371 GSMETRA
-378 VRLEIPL
+378 VHLEIPL

-412 NFVQPSL
+412 NFSQPSL

-438 VVEES
+438 VMEES
-443 GAFRPAQEKTGDKA
+443 GAFRPALEKAGDEDPA
-457 LESPGDVAESS
+457 SPGTVAESS
-468 VKESSSEKAT
+468 VKESSSEVST
-478 AADETATKSLPEQN
+478 AADETATKSLSGQKED
-492 ENKSAE
+492 ESSGAG
-498 VEETLATEEQS
+498 ETLASEGQR
-509 QREDFPEDAL
+509 QREDFPEEAP

-543 RDPSVVLPPV
+543 RDPSLVLPPV
-553 TLLKQQQPV
+553 TLVKAQQPV
-562 YNVPGPAAPVPGAPA
+562 APSPAAPVPAAPA
-577 PTIPQGH
+577 PSISQGH

>member
-8 KGRMLCLSLAAV
+8 KGRILCLSLAV
-20 LLVSAL
+20 LLLISAL
-26 PFLHSFAGEAPLVF
+26 PFLHSFAGKAAQVF

-49 PYRATPMNHSFKLP
+49 PYRATPLNRSFKLP

-74 EAFREQMKKTLPALA
+74 EALREQMKKTLPALA
-89 SDFSA
+89 SEFSE

-126 AFLGASSAD
+126 AFLGASSP
-135 ELRSAVRKGL
+135 EKLRSAVKKSL
-145 IDERRAAI
+145 IEERRAAI

-184 QNLAEDSYTNC
+184 QKCAENTYTNS
-195 YALPFAAGTAQF
+195 YALPFAAGAAHF
-207 SVSAWLRSLRSD
+207 SVSAWLRSLRPD

-270 DFLFLDESN
+270 DFLFLDESE
-279 AEVCEADNFLRVSL
+279 AEVSETENFQRVSL
-293 PLGEDRLVLVQA
+293 PLGEDRLTLIQAEDGVQ
-305 KDGASSGSEA
+305 
-315 ASEKSSEARAEKAV
+315 
-329 EEEKAETADQTNPE
+329 PE
-343 SVSAGPQG
+343 GD
-351 EDPLTRLLSR
+351 DPLARLLSR
-361 PKDLGEALFG
+361 PKDLEEALFG
-371 GQTEARA
+371 GSMETRA
-378 VRLEIPL
+378 VHLEIPL

-412 NFVQPSL
+412 NFSQPSL

-438 VVEES
+438 VMEES
-443 GAFRPAQEKTGDKA
+443 GAFRPALEKAGDEDPA
-457 LESPGDVAESS
+457 SPGTVAESS
-468 VKESSSEKAT
+468 VKESSSEVST
-478 AADETATKSLPEQN
+478 AADETATKSLSGQKED
-492 ENKSAE
+492 ESSGAG
-498 VEETLATEEQS
+498 ETLASEGQR
-509 QREDFPEDAL
+509 QREDFPEEAP

-543 RDPSVVLPPV
+543 RDPSLVLPPV
-553 TLLKQQQPV
+553 TLVKAQQPV
-562 YNVPGPAAPVPGAPA
+562 APAPAAPVPAAPV

>member
-8 KGRMLCLSLAAV
+8 KGRILCLSLAV
-20 LLVSAL
+20 LLLVSAI
-26 PFLHSFAGEAPLVF
+26 PFLHSFAGKAAQVF

-49 PYRATPMNHSFKLP
+49 PYRATPLNRSFKLP

-74 EAFREQMKKTLPALA
+74 EALREQMKKTLPALA
-89 SDFSA
+89 SDFSE

-107 RQLSVAAELSRG
+107 RQLSVAAELSCG

-126 AFLGASSAD
+126 AFLGASSP
-135 ELRSAVRKGL
+135 EKLRSAVKKSL
-145 IDERRAAI
+145 IEERRAAI

-184 QNLAEDSYTNC
+184 QKCAENTYTNS
-195 YALPFAAGTAQF
+195 YALPFAAGAAHF
-207 SVSAWLRSLRSD
+207 SVSAWLRSLRPD

-270 DFLFLDESN
+270 DFLFLDESE
-279 AEVCEADNFLRVSL
+279 AEVSETENFQRVSL
-293 PLGEDRLVLVQA
+293 PLGEDRLTLIQA
-305 KDGASSGSEA
+305 KDG
-315 ASEKSSEARAEKAV
+315 V
-329 EEEKAETADQTNPE
+329 QPE
-343 SVSAGPQG
+343 GD
-351 EDPLTRLLSR
+351 DPLARLLSR
-361 PKDLGEALFG
+361 PKDLEEALFG
-371 GQTEARA
+371 GSMETRA
-378 VRLEIPL
+378 VHLEIPL

-412 NFVQPSL
+412 NFSQPSL

-438 VVEES
+438 VMEES
-443 GAFRPAQEKTGDKA
+443 GAFRPALEKAGDEDPA
-457 LESPGDVAESS
+457 SPGTVAESS
-468 VKESSSEKAT
+468 VKESSSEVST
-478 AADETATKSLPEQN
+478 AADETATKSLSGQKED
-492 ENKSAE
+492 ESSGAG
-498 VEETLATEEQS
+498 ETLASEGQR
-509 QREDFPEDAL
+509 QREDFPEEAP

-543 RDPSVVLPPV
+543 RDPSLVLPPV
-553 TLLKQQQPV
+553 TLVKAQQPV
-562 YNVPGPAAPVPGAPA
+562 APAPAAPVPAAPV

>member
-8 KGRMLCLSLAAV
+8 KGRILCLSLAV
-20 LLVSAL
+20 LLLVSAI
-26 PFLHSFAGEAPLVF
+26 PFLHSFAGKAAQVF

-49 PYRATPMNHSFKLP
+49 PYRATPLNRSFKLP

-74 EAFREQMKKTLPALA
+74 EALREQMKKTLPALA
-89 SDFSA
+89 SEFSE

-99 IFSPLAAY
+99 ILSPLAAY
-107 RQLSVAAELSRG
+107 RQLSVAAELSCG

-126 AFLGASSAD
+126 AFLGASSP
-135 ELRSAVRKGL
+135 EKLRSAVKKSL
-145 IDERRAAI
+145 IEERRAAI

-184 QNLAEDSYTNC
+184 QKCAENTYTNS
-195 YALPFAAGTAQF
+195 YALPFAAGAAHF
-207 SVSAWLRSLRSD
+207 SVSAWLRSLRPD

-270 DFLFLDESN
+270 DFLFLDESE
-279 AEVCEADNFLRVSL
+279 AEVSETENFQRVSL
-293 PLGEDRLVLVQA
+293 PLGEDRLTLIQA
-305 KDGASSGSEA
+305 KDG
-315 ASEKSSEARAEKAV
+315 V
-329 EEEKAETADQTNPE
+329 QPE
-343 SVSAGPQG
+343 GD
-351 EDPLTRLLSR
+351 DPLARLLSR
-361 PKDLGEALFG
+361 PKDLEEALFG
-371 GQTEARA
+371 GSMETRA
-378 VRLEIPL
+378 VHLEIPL

-412 NFVQPSL
+412 NFSQPSL

-438 VVEES
+438 VMEES
-443 GAFRPAQEKTGDKA
+443 GAFRPALEKAGDEDPA
-457 LESPGDVAESS
+457 SPGTVAESS
-468 VKESSSEKAT
+468 VKESSSEVST
-478 AADETATKSLPEQN
+478 AADETATKSLSGQKED
-492 ENKSAE
+492 ESSGAG
-498 VEETLATEEQS
+498 ETLASEGQR
-509 QREDFPEDAL
+509 QREDFPEEAP

-543 RDPSVVLPPV
+543 RDPSLVLPPV
-553 TLLKQQQPV
+553 TLVKAQQPV
-562 YNVPGPAAPVPGAPA
+562 APAPAAPVPAAPV

>member
-8 KGRMLCLSLAAV
+8 KGRILCLSLAV
-20 LLVSAL
+20 LLLISAL
-26 PFLHSFAGEAPLVF
+26 PFLHSFAGKAAQVF

-49 PYRATPMNHSFKLP
+49 PYRATPLNRSFKLP

-74 EAFREQMKKTLPALA
+74 EALREQMKKTLPALA
-89 SDFSA
+89 SEFSE

-126 AFLGASSAD
+126 AFLGASSP
-135 ELRSAVRKGL
+135 EKLRSAVKKSL
-145 IDERRAAI
+145 IEERRAAI
-153 RKNTGRHFI
+153 RKNTGRHYI

-184 QNLAEDSYTNC
+184 QKCAENTYTNS
-195 YALPFAAGTAQF
+195 YALPFAAGAAHF
-207 SVSAWLRSLRSD
+207 SVSAWLRSLRPD

-279 AEVCEADNFLRVSL
+279 TEVCETDNFLRVSL
-293 PLGEDRLVLVQA
+293 PLGEDRLILVQA
-305 KDGASSGSEA
+305 KEGASSSSEA
-315 ASEKSSEARAEKAV
+315 ASEKSSEASAEKAV

-343 SVSAGPQG
+343 SVSAEPQG
-351 EDPLTRLLSR
+351 DDSLARLLSR
-361 PKDLGEALFG
+361 PKDLEEALFG
-371 GQTEARA
+371 GSTDTRA
-378 VRLEIPL
+378 VHLEIPL

-412 NFVQPSL
+412 NFSQPSL

-438 VVEES
+438 VMEES
-443 GAFRPAQEKTGDKA
+443 GAFRPALEKAGDEDPA
-457 LESPGDVAESS
+457 SPGTVAESS
-468 VKESSSEKAT
+468 VKESSSEVST
-478 AADETATKSLPEQN
+478 AADETATKSLSGQKED
-492 ENKSAE
+492 ESSGAG
-498 VEETLATEEQS
+498 ETLASEGQS
-509 QREDFPEDAL
+509 QREDFPEEAP

-543 RDPSVVLPPV
+543 RDPSLVLPPV
-553 TLLKQQQPV
+553 TLVKAQQPV
-562 YNVPGPAAPVPGAPA
+562 APAPAAPVPAAPV

>member
-8 KGRMLCLSLAAV
+8 KGRILCLSLAV
-20 LLVSAL
+20 LLLVSAI
-26 PFLHSFAGEAPLVF
+26 PFLHSFAGKAAQVF

-49 PYRATPMNHSFKLP
+49 PYRATPLNRSFKLP

-74 EAFREQMKKTLPALA
+74 EALREQMKKTLPALA
-89 SDFSA
+89 SEFSE

-126 AFLGASSAD
+126 AFLGASSP
-135 ELRSAVRKGL
+135 EKLRSAVKKSL
-145 IDERRAAI
+145 IEERRAAI

-184 QNLAEDSYTNC
+184 QKCAENTYTNS
-195 YALPFAAGTAQF
+195 YALPFAAGAAHF
-207 SVSAWLRSLRSD
+207 SVSAWLRSLRPD

-270 DFLFLDESN
+270 DFLFLDESE
-279 AEVCEADNFLRVSL
+279 AEVSETENFQRVSL
-293 PLGEDRLVLVQA
+293 PLGKDRLTLIQA
-305 KDGASSGSEA
+305 KDG
-315 ASEKSSEARAEKAV
+315 V
-329 EEEKAETADQTNPE
+329 QPE
-343 SVSAGPQG
+343 GD
-351 EDPLTRLLSR
+351 DPLARLLSR
-361 PKDLGEALFG
+361 PKDLEEALFG
-371 GQTEARA
+371 GSMETRA
-378 VRLEIPL
+378 VHLEIPL

-412 NFVQPSL
+412 NFSQPSL

-438 VVEES
+438 VMEES
-443 GAFRPAQEKTGDKA
+443 GAFRPALEKAGDEDPA
-457 LESPGDVAESS
+457 SPGTVAESS
-468 VKESSSEKAT
+468 VKESSSEVST
-478 AADETATKSLPEQN
+478 AADETATKSLSGQKED
-492 ENKSAE
+492 ESSGAG
-498 VEETLATEEQS
+498 ETLASEGQR
-509 QREDFPEDAL
+509 QREDFPEEAP

-543 RDPSVVLPPV
+543 RDPSLVLSPV
-553 TLLKQQQPV
+553 TLVKAQQPV
-562 YNVPGPAAPVPGAPA
+562 APAPAAPVPAAPV

>member
-8 KGRMLCLSLAAV
+8 KGRILCLSLAV
-20 LLVSAL
+20 LLLVSAL
-26 PFLHSFAGEAPLVF
+26 PFLHSFAGKAARVF
-40 AEEVADELA
+40 AEEVSDELA
-49 PYRATPMNHSFKLP
+49 PYRATPLNPSFKLP

-74 EAFREQMKKTLPALA
+74 EALLEQMKKTLPALA
-89 SDFSA
+89 SDFSE

-126 AFLGASSAD
+126 AFLGASSPE
-135 ELRSAVRKGL
+135 ELRSAVRKSL
-145 IDERRAAI
+145 IEERRAAI

-175 EAEALKETL
+175 EAEALKETF
-184 QNLAEDSYTNC
+184 QKCAENTYTNS
-195 YALPFAAGTAQF
+195 YALPFAAGAAHF
-207 SVSAWLRSLRSD
+207 SVSAWLRSLRPD

-270 DFLFLDESN
+270 DFLFLDESE
-279 AEVCEADNFLRVSL
+279 AEVSETENFQRVSL
-293 PLGEDRLVLVQA
+293 PLGEDRLTLIQA
-305 KDGASSGSEA
+305 KDGVQPEG
-315 ASEKSSEARAEKAV
+315 
-329 EEEKAETADQTNPE
+329 DNPL
-343 SVSAGPQG
+343 A
-351 EDPLTRLLSR
+351 RLLSR
-361 PKDLGEALFG
+361 PKDLEEALFG
-371 GQTEARA
+371 GSMETRA
-378 VRLEIPL
+378 VHLEIPL

-412 NFVQPSL
+412 IFSQPSL

-438 VVEES
+438 VMEES
-443 GAFRPAQEKTGDKA
+443 GAFRPALEKAGDEDPA
-457 LESPGDVAESS
+457 SPGTVAESS
-468 VKESSSEKAT
+468 VKESSSEVST
-478 AADETATKSLPEQN
+478 AADETATKSLSGQKED
-492 ENKSAE
+492 ESSGAG
-498 VEETLATEEQS
+498 ETLASEGQR
-509 QREDFPEDAL
+509 QREDFPEEAP

-543 RDPSVVLPPV
+543 RDPSLVLPPV
-553 TLLKQQQPV
+553 TLVKAQQPV
-562 YNVPGPAAPVPGAPA
+562 APAPAAPVPAAPV

>member
-8 KGRMLCLSLAAV
+8 KGRILCLSLAV
-20 LLVSAL
+20 LLLVSAI
-26 PFLHSFAGEAPLVF
+26 PFLHSFAGKAAQVF

-49 PYRATPMNHSFKLP
+49 PYRATPLNRSFKLP

-74 EAFREQMKKTLPALA
+74 EALREQMKKTLPALA
-89 SDFSA
+89 SEFSE

-126 AFLGASSAD
+126 AFLGASSP
-135 ELRSAVRKGL
+135 EKLSSAVKKSL
-145 IDERRAAI
+145 IEERRAAI

-184 QNLAEDSYTNC
+184 QKCAENTYTNS
-195 YALPFAAGTAQF
+195 YALPFAAGAAHF
-207 SVSAWLRSLRSD
+207 SVSAWLRSLRPD

-270 DFLFLDESN
+270 DFLFLDESE
-279 AEVCEADNFLRVSL
+279 AEVSETENFQRVSL
-293 PLGEDRLVLVQA
+293 PLGEDRLTLIQA
-305 KDGASSGSEA
+305 KDG
-315 ASEKSSEARAEKAV
+315 V
-329 EEEKAETADQTNPE
+329 QPE
-343 SVSAGPQG
+343 GD
-351 EDPLTRLLSR
+351 DPLARLLSR
-361 PKDLGEALFG
+361 PKDLEEALFG
-371 GQTEARA
+371 GSMETRA
-378 VRLEIPL
+378 VHLEIPL

-412 NFVQPSL
+412 NFSQPSL

-438 VVEES
+438 VMEES
-443 GAFRPAQEKTGDKA
+443 GAFRPALEKAGDEDPA
-457 LESPGDVAESS
+457 SPGTVAESS
-468 VKESSSEKAT
+468 VKESSSEVST
-478 AADETATKSLPEQN
+478 AADETATKSLSGQKED
-492 ENKSAE
+492 ESSGAG
-498 VEETLATEEQS
+498 ETLASEGQR
-509 QREDFPEDAL
+509 QREDFPEEAP

-543 RDPSVVLPPV
+543 RDPSLVLPPV
-553 TLLKQQQPV
+553 TLVKAQQTVAPA
-562 YNVPGPAAPVPGAPA
+562 PAAPVPAAPV

>member
-8 KGRMLCLSLAAV
+8 KGRILCLSLAV
-20 LLVSAL
+20 LLLVSAL
-26 PFLHSFAGEAPLVF
+26 PFLHSFAGKAAQVF

-49 PYRATPMNHSFKLP
+49 PYRATPLNRSFKLP

-74 EAFREQMKKTLPALA
+74 EALREQMKKTLPALA
-89 SDFSA
+89 SEFSE

-126 AFLGASSAD
+126 AFLGASSP
-135 ELRSAVRKGL
+135 EKLRSAVKKSL
-145 IDERRAAI
+145 IEERRAAI

-184 QNLAEDSYTNC
+184 QKCAENTYTNS
-195 YALPFAAGTAQF
+195 YALPFAAGAAHF
-207 SVSAWLRSLRSD
+207 SVSAWLRSLRPD

-270 DFLFLDESN
+270 DFLFLDESE
-279 AEVCEADNFLRVSL
+279 AEVSETENFQRVSL
-293 PLGEDRLVLVQA
+293 PLGEDRLTLIQA
-305 KDGASSGSEA
+305 KDG
-315 ASEKSSEARAEKAV
+315 V
-329 EEEKAETADQTNPE
+329 QPE
-343 SVSAGPQG
+343 GD
-351 EDPLTRLLSR
+351 DPLARLLSR
-361 PKDLGEALFG
+361 PKDLEEALFG
-371 GQTEARA
+371 GSMETRA
-378 VRLEIPL
+378 VHLEIPL

-412 NFVQPSL
+412 NFSQPSL

-438 VVEES
+438 VMEES
-443 GAFRPAQEKTGDKA
+443 GAFRPALEKAGDEDPA
-457 LESPGDVAESS
+457 SPGTVAESS
-468 VKESSSEKAT
+468 VKESSSEVST
-478 AADETATKSLPEQN
+478 AADETATKSLSGQKED
-492 ENKSAE
+492 ESSGAG
-498 VEETLATEEQS
+498 ETLASEGQR
-509 QREDFPEDAL
+509 QREDFPEEAT

-543 RDPSVVLPPV
+543 RDPSLVLPPV
-553 TLLKQQQPV
+553 TLVKAQQPV
-562 YNVPGPAAPVPGAPA
+562 APAPAAPVPAAPV

>member
-8 KGRMLCLSLAAV
+8 KGRILCLSLAV
-20 LLVSAL
+20 LLLVSAI
-26 PFLHSFAGEAPLVF
+26 PFLHSFAGKAAQVF

-49 PYRATPMNHSFKLP
+49 PYRATPLNRSFKLP

-74 EAFREQMKKTLPALA
+74 EALREQMKKTLPALA
-89 SDFSA
+89 SEFSE

-126 AFLGASSAD
+126 AFLGASSP
-135 ELRSAVRKGL
+135 EKLRSAVRKSL
-145 IDERRAAI
+145 IEERRAAI

-184 QNLAEDSYTNC
+184 QKCAENTYTNS
-195 YALPFAAGTAQF
+195 YALPFAAGAAHF
-207 SVSAWLRSLRSD
+207 SVSAWLRSLRPD

-270 DFLFLDESN
+270 DFLFLDESE
-279 AEVCEADNFLRVSL
+279 AEVSETENFQRVSL
-293 PLGEDRLVLVQA
+293 PLGEDRLTLIQAEDGVQ
-305 KDGASSGSEA
+305 
-315 ASEKSSEARAEKAV
+315 
-329 EEEKAETADQTNPE
+329 PE
-343 SVSAGPQG
+343 GD
-351 EDPLTRLLSR
+351 DPLARLLSR
-361 PKDLGEALFG
+361 PKDLEEALFG
-371 GQTEARA
+371 GSMETRA
-378 VRLEIPL
+378 VHLEIPL

-412 NFVQPSL
+412 NFSQPSL

-457 LESPGDVAESS
+457 LESPGAVAESS
-468 VKESSSEKAT
+468 VKEASSEKAT
-478 AADETATKSLPEQN
+478 AADETATKSLSEQN
-492 ENKSAE
+492 ENESAE
-498 VEETLATEEQS
+498 VGKTLATEERS

-553 TLLKQQQPV
+553 TLLRQQPV

-584 APDET
+584 VPDET

>member
-8 KGRMLCLSLAAV
+8 KGRIFCLSLAV
-20 LLVSAL
+20 LLLVSAI
-26 PFLHSFAGEAPLVF
+26 PFLHSFAGKAAQVF

-49 PYRATPMNHSFKLP
+49 PYRATPLNRSFKLP

-74 EAFREQMKKTLPALA
+74 EALREQMKKTLPALA
-89 SDFSA
+89 SEFSE

-126 AFLGASSAD
+126 AFLGASSP
-135 ELRSAVRKGL
+135 EKLRSAVKKSL
-145 IDERRAAI
+145 IEERRAAI

-168 LNANTPE
+168 LYANTPE

-184 QNLAEDSYTNC
+184 QKCAENTYTNS
-195 YALPFAAGTAQF
+195 YALPFAAGAAHF
-207 SVSAWLRSLRSD
+207 SVSAWLRSLRPD

-270 DFLFLDESN
+270 DFLFLDESE
-279 AEVCEADNFLRVSL
+279 AEVSETENFQRVSL
-293 PLGEDRLVLVQA
+293 PLGEDRLTLIQA
-305 KDGASSGSEA
+305 KDG
-315 ASEKSSEARAEKAV
+315 V
-329 EEEKAETADQTNPE
+329 QPE
-343 SVSAGPQG
+343 GD
-351 EDPLTRLLSR
+351 DPLARLLSR
-361 PKDLGEALFG
+361 PKDLEEALFG
-371 GQTEARA
+371 GSMETRA
-378 VRLEIPL
+378 VHLEIPL

-412 NFVQPSL
+412 NFSQPSL

-438 VVEES
+438 VMEES
-443 GAFRPAQEKTGDKA
+443 GAFRPALEKAGDEDPA
-457 LESPGDVAESS
+457 SPGTVAESS
-468 VKESSSEKAT
+468 VKESSSEVST
-478 AADETATKSLPEQN
+478 AADETATKSLSGQKED
-492 ENKSAE
+492 ESSGAG
-498 VEETLATEEQS
+498 ETLASEGQR
-509 QREDFPEDAL
+509 QREDFPEEAP

-543 RDPSVVLPPV
+543 RDPSLVLPPV
-553 TLLKQQQPV
+553 TLVKAQQPV
-562 YNVPGPAAPVPGAPA
+562 APAPAAPVPAAPV

>member
-8 KGRMLCLSLAAV
+8 KGRMLCLFLAVV

-74 EAFREQMKKTLPALA
+74 EVFREQMKKTLPALA

-207 SVSAWLRSLRSD
+207 SVSAWLRSLRPD

-240 LYRNAQC
+240 LYHNAQC

-270 DFLFLDESN
+270 DFLFLDESE
-279 AEVCEADNFLRVSL
+279 AEVSETENFQRVSL
-293 PLGEDRLVLVQA
+293 PLGEDRLTLIQA
-305 KDGASSGSEA
+305 KDG
-315 ASEKSSEARAEKAV
+315 V
-329 EEEKAETADQTNPE
+329 QPE
-343 SVSAGPQG
+343 GD
-351 EDPLTRLLSR
+351 DPLARLLSR
-361 PKDLGEALFG
+361 PKDLEEALFG
-371 GQTEARA
+371 GSMETRA
-378 VRLEIPL
+378 VHLEIPL

-412 NFVQPSL
+412 NFSQPSL

-430 KLTPFGLN
+430 KLTPFGMN
-438 VVEES
+438 VMEES
-443 GAFRPAQEKTGDKA
+443 GAFRPALEKAGDEDPA
-457 LESPGDVAESS
+457 SPGTVAESS
-468 VKESSSEKAT
+468 VKESSSEVST
-478 AADETATKSLPEQN
+478 AADETATKSLSGQKED
-492 ENKSAE
+492 ESSGAG
-498 VEETLATEEQS
+498 ETLASEGQR
-509 QREDFPEDAL
+509 QREDFPEEAP

-543 RDPSVVLPPV
+543 RDPSLVLPPV
-553 TLLKQQQPV
+553 MLVKAQQPV
-562 YNVPGPAAPVPGAPA
+562 APAPAAPVPAAPV

>member
-8 KGRMLCLSLAAV
+8 KGRILCLSLAV
-20 LLVSAL
+20 LLLISAL
-26 PFLHSFAGEAPLVF
+26 PFLHSFAGKAAQVF

-49 PYRATPMNHSFKLP
+49 PYRATPLNRSFKLP

-74 EAFREQMKKTLPALA
+74 EALREQMKKTLPALA
-89 SDFSA
+89 SEFSE

-107 RQLSVAAELSRG
+107 RQLSVAAELSCG

-126 AFLGASSAD
+126 AFLGASSP
-135 ELRSAVRKGL
+135 EKLRSAVKKSL
-145 IDERRAAI
+145 IEERRAAI

-184 QNLAEDSYTNC
+184 QKCAENTYTNS
-195 YALPFAAGTAQF
+195 YALPFAAGAAHF
-207 SVSAWLRSLRSD
+207 SVSAWLRSLRPD

-270 DFLFLDESN
+270 DFLFLDESE
-279 AEVCEADNFLRVSL
+279 AEVSETENFQRVSL
-293 PLGEDRLVLVQA
+293 PLGEDRLTLIQA
-305 KDGASSGSEA
+305 KDG
-315 ASEKSSEARAEKAV
+315 V
-329 EEEKAETADQTNPE
+329 QPE
-343 SVSAGPQG
+343 GD
-351 EDPLTRLLSR
+351 DPLARLLSR
-361 PKDLGEALFG
+361 PKDLEEALFG
-371 GQTEARA
+371 GSMETRA
-378 VRLEIPL
+378 VHLEIPL

-412 NFVQPSL
+412 NFSQPSL

-438 VVEES
+438 VMEES
-443 GAFRPAQEKTGDKA
+443 GAFRPALEKAGDEDPA
-457 LESPGDVAESS
+457 SPGTVAESS
-468 VKESSSEKAT
+468 VKESSSEVST
-478 AADETATKSLPEQN
+478 AADETATKSLSGQKED
-492 ENKSAE
+492 ESSGAG
-498 VEETLATEEQS
+498 ETLASEGQR
-509 QREDFPEDAL
+509 QREDFPEEAP

-543 RDPSVVLPPV
+543 RDPSLVLPPV
-553 TLLKQQQPV
+553 TLVKAQQPV
-562 YNVPGPAAPVPGAPA
+562 APAPAAPVPAAPV

>member
-8 KGRMLCLSLAAV
+8 KGRILCLSLAV
-20 LLVSAL
+20 LLLVSAI
-26 PFLHSFAGEAPLVF
+26 PFLHSFAGKAAQVF

-49 PYRATPMNHSFKLP
+49 PYRATPLNRSFKLP

-74 EAFREQMKKTLPALA
+74 EALREQMKKTLPALA
-89 SDFSA
+89 SEFSE

-126 AFLGASSAD
+126 AFLGASSP
-135 ELRSAVRKGL
+135 EKLRSAVKKSL
-145 IDERRAAI
+145 IEERRAAI

-184 QNLAEDSYTNC
+184 QKCAENTYTNS
-195 YALPFAAGTAQF
+195 YALPFAAGAAHF
-207 SVSAWLRSLRSD
+207 SVSAWLRSLRPD

-270 DFLFLDESN
+270 DFLFLDESE
-279 AEVCEADNFLRVSL
+279 AEVSETENFQRVSL
-293 PLGEDRLVLVQA
+293 PLGEDRLTLIQA
-305 KDGASSGSEA
+305 KDG
-315 ASEKSSEARAEKAV
+315 V
-329 EEEKAETADQTNPE
+329 QPE
-343 SVSAGPQG
+343 GD
-351 EDPLTRLLSR
+351 DPLARLLSR
-361 PKDLGEALFG
+361 PKDLEEALFG
-371 GQTEARA
+371 GSMETRA
-378 VRLEIPL
+378 VHLEIPL

-412 NFVQPSL
+412 NFSQPSL

-438 VVEES
+438 VMEES
-443 GAFRPAQEKTGDKA
+443 GAFRPALEKAGDEDPA
-457 LESPGDVAESS
+457 SPGAVAESS
-468 VKESSSEKAT
+468 VKESSSEVST
-478 AADETATKSLPEQN
+478 AADETATKSLRGQN
-492 ENKSAE
+492 EDESSGAG
-498 VEETLATEEQS
+498 ETFASEGQR
-509 QREDFPEDAL
+509 QREDFPEEAP

-543 RDPSVVLPPV
+543 RDPSLVLPPV
-553 TLLKQQQPV
+553 TLVKAQQPV
-562 YNVPGPAAPVPGAPA
+562 APAPAAPVPAAPV

>member
-8 KGRMLCLSLAAV
+8 KGRILCLSLAV
-20 LLVSAL
+20 LLLVSAI
-26 PFLHSFAGEAPLVF
+26 PFLHSFAGKAAQVF

-49 PYRATPMNHSFKLP
+49 PYRATPLNRSFKLP

-74 EAFREQMKKTLPALA
+74 EALREQMKKTLPALA
-89 SDFSA
+89 SEFSE

-126 AFLGASSAD
+126 AFLGASSP
-135 ELRSAVRKGL
+135 EKLRSAVKKSL
-145 IDERRAAI
+145 IEERRAAI

-184 QNLAEDSYTNC
+184 QKCAENTYTNS
-195 YALPFAAGTAQF
+195 YALPFAAGAAHF
-207 SVSAWLRSLRSD
+207 SVSAWLRSLRPD

-270 DFLFLDESN
+270 DFLFLDESE
-279 AEVCEADNFLRVSL
+279 AEVSETENFQRVSL
-293 PLGEDRLVLVQA
+293 PLGKDRLTLIQA
-305 KDGASSGSEA
+305 KDG
-315 ASEKSSEARAEKAV
+315 V
-329 EEEKAETADQTNPE
+329 QPE
-343 SVSAGPQG
+343 GDV
-351 EDPLTRLLSR
+351 PLARLLSR
-361 PKDLGEALFG
+361 PKDLEEALFG
-371 GQTEARA
+371 GSMETRA
-378 VRLEIPL
+378 VHLEIPL

-412 NFVQPSL
+412 NFSQPSL

-438 VVEES
+438 VMEES
-443 GAFRPAQEKTGDKA
+443 GAFRPALEKAGDEDPA
-457 LESPGDVAESS
+457 SPGTVAESS
-468 VKESSSEKAT
+468 VKESSSEVST
-478 AADETATKSLPEQN
+478 AADETATKSLSGQKED
-492 ENKSAE
+492 ESSGAG
-498 VEETLATEEQS
+498 ETLASEGQR
-509 QREDFPEDAL
+509 QREDFPEEAP

-543 RDPSVVLPPV
+543 RDPSLVLSPV
-553 TLLKQQQPV
+553 TLVKAQQPV
-562 YNVPGPAAPVPGAPA
+562 APAPAAPVPAAPV

>member
-8 KGRMLCLSLAAV
+8 KGRILCLSLAV
-20 LLVSAL
+20 LLLVSAL
-26 PFLHSFAGEAPLVF
+26 PFLHSFAGKAAQVF

-49 PYRATPMNHSFKLP
+49 PYRATPLNRSFKLP

-74 EAFREQMKKTLPALA
+74 EALLEQMKKTLPALA
-89 SDFSA
+89 SDFSE

-99 IFSPLAAY
+99 ILSPLAAY

-126 AFLGASSAD
+126 AFLGASSPE
-135 ELRSAVRKGL
+135 ELRSAVRKSL
-145 IDERRAAI
+145 IEERRAAI
-153 RKNTGRHFI
+153 RKNPGRHFI

-184 QNLAEDSYTNC
+184 QKCAENTYTNS
-195 YALPFAAGTAQF
+195 YALPFAAGAAHF
-207 SVSAWLRSLRSD
+207 SVSAWLRSLRPD

-270 DFLFLDESN
+270 DFLFLDESE
-279 AEVCEADNFLRVSL
+279 AEVSEAENFLRVSL
-293 PLGEDRLVLVQA
+293 PLGEDRLTLIQA
-305 KDGASSGSEA
+305 KDG
-315 ASEKSSEARAEKAV
+315 V
-329 EEEKAETADQTNPE
+329 QPE
-343 SVSAGPQG
+343 GD
-351 EDPLTRLLSR
+351 DPLARLLST
-361 PKDLGEALFG
+361 PKDLSEALFG
-371 GQTEARA
+371 GQTEIRA
-378 VRLEIPL
+378 LHLEIPL

-412 NFVQPSL
+412 NFSQPSL

-438 VVEES
+438 VMEES
-443 GAFRPAQEKTGDKA
+443 GAFRPALEKASDEDH
-457 LESPGDVAESS
+457 ESPGALAESS
-468 VKESSSEKAT
+468 VKESSSEIST
-478 AADETATKSLPEQN
+478 AADEMATKSLSGQN
-492 ENKSAE
+492 EDESSGAGD
-498 VEETLATEEQS
+498 TLASEGQI
-509 QREDFPEDAL
+509 QREDFPEEAP

-553 TLLKQQQPV
+553 TLVKAQQPV
-562 YNVPGPAAPVPGAPA
+562 APAPAAPIPAAPA

-584 APDET
+584 APNET

>member
-8 KGRMLCLSLAAV
+8 KGRILCFSLAV
-20 LLVSAL
+20 LLLVSAI
-26 PFLHSFAGEAPLVF
+26 PFLHSFAGKAAQVF

-49 PYRATPMNHSFKLP
+49 PYRATPLNRSFKLP

-74 EAFREQMKKTLPALA
+74 EALLEQMKKTLPALA
-89 SDFSA
+89 SEFSE

-126 AFLGASSAD
+126 AFLGASSP
-135 ELRSAVRKGL
+135 EKLRSAVKKSL
-145 IDERRAAI
+145 IEERRAAI

-184 QNLAEDSYTNC
+184 QKCAENTYTNS
-195 YALPFAAGTAQF
+195 YALPFAAGAAHF
-207 SVSAWLRSLRSD
+207 SVSAWLRSLRPD

-270 DFLFLDESN
+270 DFLFLDESE
-279 AEVCEADNFLRVSL
+279 AEVSETENFQRVSL
-293 PLGEDRLVLVQA
+293 PLGEDRLTLIQA
-305 KDGASSGSEA
+305 KDG
-315 ASEKSSEARAEKAV
+315 V
-329 EEEKAETADQTNPE
+329 QPE
-343 SVSAGPQG
+343 GD
-351 EDPLTRLLSR
+351 DPLARLLSR
-361 PKDLGEALFG
+361 PKDLEEALFG
-371 GQTEARA
+371 GSMETRA
-378 VRLEIPL
+378 VHLEIPL

-412 NFVQPSL
+412 NFSQPSL

-438 VVEES
+438 VMEES
-443 GAFRPAQEKTGDKA
+443 GAFRPALEKAGDEDPA
-457 LESPGDVAESS
+457 SPGTVAESS
-468 VKESSSEKAT
+468 VKESSSEVST
-478 AADETATKSLPEQN
+478 AADEMATKSLSGQKED
-492 ENKSAE
+492 ESSGAG
-498 VEETLATEEQS
+498 ETLASEGQR
-509 QREDFPEDAL
+509 QREDFPEEAP

-543 RDPSVVLPPV
+543 RDPSLVLPPV
-553 TLLKQQQPV
+553 TLVKAQQPV
-562 YNVPGPAAPVPGAPA
+562 APAPAAPVPAAPV

>member
-8 KGRMLCLSLAAV
+8 KGRILCLSLAV
-20 LLVSAL
+20 LLLVSAL
-26 PFLHSFAGEAPLVF
+26 PFLHSFAGKAAQVF

-49 PYRATPMNHSFKLP
+49 PYRATPLNRSFKLP

-74 EAFREQMKKTLPALA
+74 EALREQMKKTLPALA
-89 SDFSA
+89 SEFSE

-126 AFLGASSAD
+126 AFLGASSP
-135 ELRSAVRKGL
+135 EKLRSAVKKNL
-145 IDERRAAI
+145 IEERRAAI

-184 QNLAEDSYTNC
+184 QKCAENTYTNS
-195 YALPFAAGTAQF
+195 YALPFSAGAAHF
-207 SVSAWLRSLRSD
+207 SVSAWLRSLRPD

-270 DFLFLDESN
+270 DFLFLDESE
-279 AEVCEADNFLRVSL
+279 AEVSETENFLRVSL
-293 PLGEDRLVLVQA
+293 PLGEDRLTLIQA
-305 KDGASSGSEA
+305 KDG
-315 ASEKSSEARAEKAV
+315 V
-329 EEEKAETADQTNPE
+329 QPE
-343 SVSAGPQG
+343 GD
-351 EDPLTRLLSR
+351 DPLARLLSR
-361 PKDLGEALFG
+361 PKDLEEALFG
-371 GQTEARA
+371 GSMETRA
-378 VRLEIPL
+378 VHLEIPL

-412 NFVQPSL
+412 NFSQPSL

-438 VVEES
+438 VMEES
-443 GAFRPAQEKTGDKA
+443 GAFRPALEKASDEDH
-457 LESPGDVAESS
+457 ESPGAVAESS
-468 VKESSSEKAT
+468 VKESSSEVST
-478 AADETATKSLPEQN
+478 AADETATKSLSGQKED
-492 ENKSAE
+492 ESSGAG
-498 VEETLATEEQS
+498 ETLASEGQR
-509 QREDFPEDAL
+509 QREDFPEEAPQ
-519 HFRFDRPFML
+519 FRFDRPFML

-553 TLLKQQQPV
+553 TLLKQQPV
-562 YNVPGPAAPVPGAPA
+562 YNVPGPAVPVPGAPA